1 MRLTVGKG
9 IDKYISQLETLDRT
23 ADDTIIEAV
32 YAGADIIDDQIKR
45 NLEELPVQDQYGKA
59 EIVSAM
65 RSKQKIGLIKSFGVA
80 PLRNENGYI
89 HVKAG
94 FDGYNKIKT
103 TRYPEGQPNAMVA
116 RTFESGNSFTKKT
129 PFVAP
134 AIRAKKDAAERKMAD
149 VVDTEIRNHISGG

>member
-1 MRLTVGKG
+1 MRLTVGNG
-9 IDKYISQLETLDRT
+9 IDKYISQLETLSRT
-23 ADDTIIEAV
+23 ADDTIGKAV
-32 YAGADIIDDQIKR
+32 YAGADIIADQIKH
-45 NLEELPVQDQYGKA
+45 NIEELPVQDQYGKA
-59 EIVSAM
+59 QQITGIRTM
-65 RSKQKIGLIKSFGVA
+65 QKKGLMESFGIA
-80 PLRNENGYI
+80 RMRNEMGYI

-94 FDGYNKIKT
+94 FDGYNGLKT
-103 TRYPEGQPNAMVA
+103 ARYPQGQPNAMIA